1 METEDAALWRAVV
14 AAPHDDAPRLVLAD
28 WLEENGRPERAEFV
42 RLQCRLARL
51 DEDDPD
57 RAPLERRERQLWQK
71 HRAAWQSPLP
81 ARLRDFP
88 FRPGFVHPQNQHLTA
103 KKFLRIGEDE
113 FAHAPLW
120 DVELIV
126 G

>member
-28 WLEENGRPERAEFV
+28 WLDENGRPDRAEFV

-57 RAPLERRERQLWQK
+57 RGPLERRERQLWLK
-71 HRAAWQSPLP
+71 HGAGWRAPLP
-81 ARLRDFP
+81 ARLRNFP
-88 FRPGFVHPQNQHLTA
+88 FRRGFVHPEKQSFQA
-103 KKFLRIGEDE
+103 KRF
-113 FAHAPLW
+113 
-120 DVELIV
+120 
-126 G
+126 